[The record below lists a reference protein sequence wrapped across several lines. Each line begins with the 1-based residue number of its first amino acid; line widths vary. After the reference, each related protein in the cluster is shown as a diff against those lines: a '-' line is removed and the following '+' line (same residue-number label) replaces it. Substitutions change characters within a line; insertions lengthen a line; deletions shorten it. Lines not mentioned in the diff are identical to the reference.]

1 MILAT
6 IIFEKLQKLS
16 KMIVIEQR
24 MKIKTMTV
32 PVQFKPM
39 KNYKNVCK
47 CVYVVTWTYKKC
59 MCVETM
65 VTFSD
70 LKVHDKYF
78 ESKTYPMQY
87 VVCVVC

>member
-47 CVYVVTWTYKKC
+47 CVYVVT
-59 MCVETM
+59 
-65 VTFSD
+65 
-70 LKVHDKYF
+70 
-78 ESKTYPMQY
+78 
-87 VVCVVC
+87 